1 MALSGYKRPIVY
13 HNGIGTVN
21 AIQRLN
27 SVLVSR
33 TNAREKRLDKSPW
46 FMYNHTPFL
55 HKKLYLLSVSTHK
68 RFKDGEFDLANIKS
82 QLKRNR
88 QNEKRRTQNRV
99 FRGSAR
105 RAVAKARQAI
115 TAEGVEAA
123 RTLTMEAV
131 SQLDHAAEK
140 GVLHKNNAARRKSRL
155 MKALAALEKAKA

>member
-1 MALSGYKRPIVY
+1 M
-13 HNGIGTVN
+13 
-21 AIQRLN
+21 
-27 SVLVSR
+27 
-33 TNAREKRLDKSPW
+33 
-46 FMYNHTPFL
+46 
-55 HKKLYLLSVSTHK
+55 
-68 RFKDGEFDLANIKS
+68 ANIKS